1 MKNQSNLG
9 VKIAVALVSVVGG
22 ALIAVLLLVTATLHT
37 ELEAYSATEG
47 QQIAS
52 ARADQVGTL
61 IRLVEY
67 QLRTLADRAEIRT
80 GNPVADQKKLAA
92 VQDLLPP
99 EILQLL
105 WADPAGNYSTSK
117 GPSSASLSDRAYFKE
132 IISQGKAY
140 VVSEPVVSKSLG
152 IPIVVIAV
160 PVYGNQG
167 VVGLLGGMMSLETF
181 SQVAAKIKVG
191 YTGYGW
197 VIDKTG
203 LMLAYP
209 VAAEVMKRNVTDSDK
224 DGYQG
229 LDALGRQM
237 VLGKPGWGQFK
248 KPDGRSFATY
258 FCPIPESPGW
268 TLGLS
273 LPLEEAQATETDI
286 RNSLLVVLAV
296 AVILA
301 LALAVVIGRQLSRPL
316 MAAARQFQEL
326 SRADADLTV
335 QLPVARD
342 DEIGRMIGDFNRF
355 VAKLRALI
363 RGLKD
368 AQQQLSGIGVELGH
382 SVRSSQTAVG
392 DIGTSVGIIRDQ
404 SSRQSRSVVQSS
416 SAVEEIAK
424 NIESLDGLIH
434 QQAASITEG
443 SASVEQMVG
452 NIGAIRDSAEKMSG
466 QFDELSQVIG
476 QVHQAQTLAM
486 GKIQSM
492 SEQSE
497 GLLEANR
504 MIAHISSQ
512 TNLLAMNAAIE
523 AAHAGDAGRGF
534 SVVADEIRKLAETS
548 AAESKSI
555 GKELKAIQTSIGE
568 ILTASRDSESAFTQ
582 VDAQILQ
589 TEAIVRGVK
598 EALTEQQEGS
608 HQMLLALHD
617 MNHVTAEVQGG
628 SQEMRVGNK
637 TILEEIQVLKE
648 GTAAIAATLEQVE
661 TETTAVSQS
670 SDLVDALTTRTGTII
685 AEMEGLIGR
694 FRV

>member
-1 MKNQSNLG
+1 MKTHSNLG
-9 VKIAVALVSVVGG
+9 AKIAAALVSVVGG

-37 ELEAYSATEG
+37 ELESYSAAEG
-47 QQIAS
+47 QQIAA
-52 ARADQVGTL
+52 ARADQIGTL

-67 QLRTLADRAEIRT
+67 QLRTLADRLEFRT
-80 GNPVADQKKLAA
+80 GHPVADQAKLAA
-92 VQDLLPP
+92 IQDLLPP
-99 EILQLL
+99 EILQVL
-105 WADPAGNYSTSK
+105 WADPTGKYSTSK
-117 GPSSASLSDRAYFKE
+117 GPASGNLSDRSYFQE
-132 IISQGKAY
+132 VFTERKAF
-140 VVSEPVVSKSLG
+140 VVSEAVVSKSLG

-160 PVYGNQG
+160 PVYDNQG

-197 VIDKTG
+197 VVDKTG

-209 VAAEVMKRNVTDSDK
+209 TATEVMHRNVTDSDK
-224 DGYQG
+224 DGFQG
-229 LDALGRQM
+229 LDVLGKEM
-237 VLGKPGWGQFK
+237 VEGKPGWGTFK
-248 KPDGRSFATY
+248 KPDGAAFVTY
-258 FCPIPESPGW
+258 FYPIPESPGW

-273 LPLEEAQATETDI
+273 LPLEEAQATETGI
-286 RNSLLVVLAV
+286 RNSLLVVLAISV
-296 AVILA
+296 LSAFG
-301 LALAVVIGRQLSRPL
+301 LAVLIGRQLSRPL
-316 MAAARQFQEL
+316 AAAARQFQEL

-335 QLPVARD
+335 QLPVVRE

-355 VAKLRALI
+355 VAKLRELI
-363 RGLKD
+363 QGLKA
-368 AQQQLSGIGVELGH
+368 AQQQLSGISVELGT

-392 DIGTSVGIIRDQ
+392 AIGVSVGVIRDQ
-404 SSRQSRSVVQSS
+404 SARQSQSVVQSS

-452 NIGAIRDSAEKMSG
+452 NIGSIRQSAEKMSG

-476 QVHQAQTLAM
+476 KVHQSQSLAM
-486 GKIQSM
+486 GKIQAM
-492 SEQSE
+492 SERSD

-504 MIAHISSQ
+504 MIASISAQ

-523 AAHAGDAGRGF
+523 AAHAGEAGRGF

-548 AAESKSI
+548 AAESKAI
-555 GKELKAIQTSIGE
+555 GKELKGIQTSIAE
-568 ILTASRDSESAFTQ
+568 ILSASRESEVAFTQ
-582 VDAQILQ
+582 VNQQIVQ
-589 TEAIVRGVK
+589 TETIVRGVK
-598 EALTEQQEGS
+598 EALTEQKDGS
-608 HQMLLALHD
+608 NQMLLALHD
-617 MNHVTAEVQGG
+617 MNHVTAEVQSG

-648 GTAAIAATLEQVE
+648 GTAAIAATLGRVE
-661 TETTAVSQS
+661 DETAAVSES
-670 SDLVDALTTRTGTII
+670 SGLVDQLTVRTGVIF
-685 AEMEGLIGR
+685 AEMETLIGR